1 MMEILR
7 WKLLSNAEQ
16 DEVLKRPVV
25 SNQAQLKAQV
35 SEMLQKVR
43 QNGNHA
49 LYAYTE
55 KLDGASLSNLRVSD
69 AELLE
74 AGRAVSEQDLH
85 LLKSVI
91 ARIKH
96 YHEAFLPSEQLV
108 DTGDG
113 VQCRR
118 LYRPIQRVGLYV
130 PGGSAPLISTLMML
144 AVPAQLAKCP
154 VSVICTP
161 VNKAGKVHPLLLVA
175 AKLCGINKIYKLGG
189 AQAIAAMAYG
199 TESVPKVDK
208 IYGPGNSWVT
218 EAKIQVSEDAMGAA
232 IDMPAGP
239 SEVLVIADKK
249 ANPAFVAADLLAQA
263 EHGPD
268 SQVILIT
275 ESEGLAEQV
284 ITELNHQQKTLSRQ
298 DILQQSL
305 QYARII
311 VVEDIAEAI
320 AINNRYAPE
329 HLILQ
334 VEDAKACLPLIQTG
348 GAVFMGAW
356 TPEALGDYV
365 TGSNHVLPTYGHA
378 RSFSGLSVTDF
389 MIAISVQEANKQGIQ
404 AIGNLAMALAEI
416 EGLDAHKEA
425 VKIRLEALE
434 KITLERV

>member
-1 MMEILR
+1 MKILR
-7 WKLLSNAEQ
+7 WNLLLDVEQ
-16 DEVLKRPVV
+16 EEVLKRPML
-25 SNQAQLKAQV
+25 SNQQQLRVDV
-35 SEMLQKVR
+35 SEILQEVK
-43 QNGNHA
+43 QKGDQA
-49 LYAYTE
+49 LYGYTE
-55 KLDGASLSNLRVSD
+55 KLEGASLSRLMVSD
-69 AELLE
+69 AEFLNAEKSISQEKL
-74 AGRAVSEQDLH
+74 Q

-91 ARIKH
+91 ARIRN
-96 YHEAFLPSEQLV
+96 YHQAFLPSEQLV
-108 DTGDG
+108 DTQDG

-144 AVPAQLAKCP
+144 GVPAQLAKCP

-161 VNKAGKVHPLLLVA
+161 VNQEGKIHPLLLVA
-175 AKLCGINKIYKLGG
+175 AKLCGIGQVYKLGG

-199 TESVPKVDK
+199 TESIPKVDK

-239 SEVLVIADKK
+239 SEVMVIADKM
-249 ANPAFVAADLLAQA
+249 ANPIFVAADLLAQA

-275 ESEGLAEQV
+275 ESKILAEQV
-284 ITELNHQQKTLSRQ
+284 ILELENQKVKLSRQ
-298 DILQQSL
+298 SILQQSL

-311 VVEDIAEAI
+311 VVDDIKTAI
-320 AINNRYAPE
+320 DINNDYAPE

-334 VEDAKACLPLIQTG
+334 IEKAETYLPLIQRG
-348 GAVFMGAW
+348 SAVFMGAW

-389 MIAISVQEANKQGIQ
+389 MVAISVQEANKQGIQ
-404 AIGNLAMALAEI
+404 AIGGLAVALAEI

-425 VKIRLEALE
+425 VKVRLDALN
-434 KITLERV
+434 VGGHV